1 MNLKF
6 RLELFFIKK
15 KKMIKKL
22 ILIVLIIKIKLSIV
36 KSNDEMEKDEY
47 TTKIGSDTFVYK
59 MEEDL
64 HTHLILLY
72 PNLKIACDMK
82 NKNVLL
88 HTIIPKYKY
97 KLIKHEKDKIYDE
110 CILPFNMDIYE
121 YAYRNNYKLKIII
134 DEKEYT
140 ENSKIIEMDY
150 IRDIKMGYIYSNLDS
165 IEDTDDIYIP
175 YFKLNKKRIYTNISI
190 ISDSKKY
197 IPYEK
202 MENKIYKEFLGN
214 DPDSIFSSFQE
225 FYNLLKIL
233 TSFKYDICSETS
245 SITCFQLKLIIII
258 PFISLVIILI
268 LFSILTA
275 FKKNE

>member
-1 MNLKF
+1 M
-6 RLELFFIKK
+6 
-15 KKMIKKL
+15 
-22 ILIVLIIKIKLSIV
+22 KIQQSFV
-36 KSNDEMEKDEY
+36 KSNDEIEKNEY
-47 TTKIGSDTFVYK
+47 TTKIGTDKFVYK

-64 HTHLILLY
+64 YTHLILLY
-72 PNLKIACDMK
+72 PNLKIVCDMK

-97 KLIKHEKDKIYDE
+97 KLIKNEKNKIYEE

-134 DEKEYT
+134 NEKEYI

-150 IRDIKMGYIYSNLDS
+150 IRDIKMEYIYSNLDS
-165 IEDTDDIYIP
+165 KEDTDDIYIP
-175 YFKLNKKRIYTNISI
+175 YFKLNKKKIYTNLSMISN
-190 ISDSKKY
+190 SRNY

-202 MENKIYKEFLGN
+202 IENKITKEFLGN
-214 DPDSIFSSFQE
+214 DPDSIFSSFQD

-245 SITCFQLKLIIII
+245 TITCFQLKMSIII
-258 PFISLVIILI
+258 PFILLVKILI
-268 LFSILTA
+268 IFCILTA
-275 FKKNE
+275 LKKMNK

>member
-1 MNLKF
+1 MF
-6 RLELFFIKK
+6 
-15 KKMIKKL
+15 KKL

-36 KSNDEMEKDEY
+36 KSNDEMEKNEY
-47 TTKIGSDTFVYK
+47 TTKIGSDKFVYK

-72 PNLKIACDMK
+72 PNLKTACDMK
-82 NKNVLL
+82 NKNALL

-97 KLIKHEKDKIYDE
+97 KLIKNEKDKIYEE

-175 YFKLNKKRIYTNISI
+175 YFKLNKKRIYTNLSMIT
-190 ISDSKKY
+190 DSKKY

-245 SITCFQLKLIIII
+245 SITCFQLKLTIII
-258 PFISLVIILI
+258 PFILLVIILI
-268 LFSILTA
+268 FFCILTA
-275 FKKNE
+275 FKKMNK